1 MFSGLGNLKVSKYE
15 IKVACWAKDVK
26 QDSED
31 LGYISVNLNNLYE
44 IKSFQ
49 F

>member
-1 MFSGLGNLKVSKYE
+1 MFSGLANLEVSKYE

-26 QDSED
+26 HNSED
-31 LGYISVNLNNLYE
+31 LGYIYVNLNNLYE